1 MHAVMGVMQNV
12 CRLHQLIKVHFP
24 ASVVGTVGRLHPK
37 TIKKQDFNKRKQ
49 GETNQFELDHI
60 QHFLTQIELL

>member
-1 MHAVMGVMQNV
+1 MHAVMGVMQSV

-37 TIKKQDFNKRKQ
+37 TIKKQDFNKER
-49 GETNQFELDHI
+49 GETSQFELDYI